1 MRLALRRAVPR
12 FVAAALAALFL
23 ISGCAAPRLVQLDH
37 PLAGRIWDVSQRRF
51 LSPLE
56 AEDRIAAADIALL
69 GETHDNPAHHQI
81 QTQLLQRLVAQGKRP
96 AVAMEQFDTDWQT
109 AMDDARRAGG
119 TSTAVAKAGNM
130 SNGWEWPLYRP
141 IVTVA
146 MKEQLPIV
154 AANLSRNR
162 TRSIA
167 GGGLAALGK
176 GEPERLA
183 LNQPWNADQNATLRG
198 MLVDGHCGDDGPM
211 IDKLIDVQRAKDAVM
226 ADRILAGGPASVA
239 IIGRS
244 HARQDIGVPLYLK
257 ARAPGKRVVSVGL
270 VEVEAGRTRAEDY
283 RDAVP
288 GIHDILW
295 FTPSS
300 VRSDPCAGYKKFGR

>member
-1 MRLALRRAVPR
+1 MRLVLC
-12 FVAAALAALFL
+12 LTTLLL
-23 ISGCAAPRLVQLDH
+23 IAGCAAPRLVQTDH

-51 LSPLE
+51 LSPQE

-81 QTQLLQRLVAQGKRP
+81 QTQLLHRLVDQGKQP
-96 AVAMEQFDTDWQT
+96 ALAMEQFDTDWQT
-109 AMDDARRAGG
+109 AMDDARRVGG
-119 TSTAVAKAGNM
+119 TAAAVAKAGNI
-130 SNGWEWPLYRP
+130 SSGWEWPLYRP
-141 IVTVA
+141 LVTVA
-146 MKEQLPIV
+146 LKEQLPLV
-154 AANLSRNR
+154 AANLARSR

-176 GEPERLA
+176 GEPERLG
-183 LNQPWNADQNATLRG
+183 LNQPWSADQNATLRG
-198 MLVDGHCGDDGPM
+198 MLVAGHCGDDNPM

-226 ADRILAGGPASVA
+226 ADRILAGGRESVA
-239 IIGRS
+239 IIGRA

-270 VEVEAGRTRAEDY
+270 VEVAADLTQAEDY
-283 RDAVP
+283 PDAAP
-288 GIHDILW
+288 GTHDILW

-300 VRSDPCAGYKKFGR
+300 LRPDPCAGYKKLGH